1 MTLSRPDGIV
11 LGAIDVA
18 HICDQAEQA
27 LDAVLTDATICLT
40 ACIGDETYRSNPA
53 NEKSKDAGRSFQGFF
68 AGFCVRGQAAAV
80 PDMTGGKNYVLRIV
94 GPGAATS
101 GKPHA
106 REKKNRPWSN
116 CVLLK
121 SMAYDVVAATARA
134 IESGTLDARVRIAPD
149 GTPHAECHVDDVGFD
164 VDLSSAK
171 GLEELTLIN
180 EGQQLLDNLAG
191 ARTRE
196 LHADILESMLE
207 FDELCHSL
215 GAKYLLAYGTL
226 LGAVRHANLIPW
238 DYDADFYMLECE
250 YLKLRR
256 AFDAGEGP
264 ANRQLDD
271 WMSVPGYP
279 GSFGRFM
286 KTDTTQLAGTESRG
300 QGGVGGFGKVT
311 DVFYLIPAHGGEDE
325 VQQRLDTFLAYDE
338 LANRFHL
345 SKGTRSDSF
354 VARYDELAARC
365 EAEGRETVLNEL
377 RADLFNTDDGSAP
390 YYIAT
395 ASSTRLGEAYPAEWL
410 EPVMLDIAGHA
421 YPAPKNYL
429 DVLRVEYGP
438 RFRNYPHDRTPRKS
452 NHLYSDTLSYKVVE
466 RAYLDYC
473 DPEEVLRDRARYKE
487 LSMQAMRKRRETSP
501 KLRKLELSA
510 FVLEW
515 EPAFVRACDDGSS
528 DWERDAL
535 VQDYLD
541 IQLDSEM
548 MYWPVFAPV
557 SDGTLQKIIEHLV
570 TFRCDAATALE
581 LLDVR
586 RELGGALSA
595 VLEPAAVLVNRLTK
609 MRDEYEYGRVQAALE
624 IAEELLCETPELT
637 EARELVDFVEL
648 QQCDD
653 EVALQS
659 FVRDKLS
666 AASCTASVLP
676 LASACVACKKLGR
689 IGDAIALMN
698 YVCDETDD
706 GMIIK
711 FLHAEMDGVRSD
723 E

>member
-1 MTLSRPDGIV
+1 
-11 LGAIDVA
+11 
-18 HICDQAEQA
+18 
-27 LDAVLTDATICLT
+27 
-40 ACIGDETYRSNPA
+40 
-53 NEKSKDAGRSFQGFF
+53 
-68 AGFCVRGQAAAV
+68 
-80 PDMTGGKNYVLRIV
+80 
-94 GPGAATS
+94 
-101 GKPHA
+101 
-106 REKKNRPWSN
+106 
-116 CVLLK
+116 
-121 SMAYDVVAATARA
+121 
-134 IESGTLDARVRIAPD
+134 
-149 GTPHAECHVDDVGFD
+149 
-164 VDLSSAK
+164 
-171 GLEELTLIN
+171 
-180 EGQQLLDNLAG
+180 
-191 ARTRE
+191 
-196 LHADILESMLE
+196 
-207 FDELCHSL
+207 
-215 GAKYLLAYGTL
+215 
-226 LGAVRHANLIPW
+226 
-238 DYDADFYMLECE
+238 
-250 YLKLRR
+250 
-256 AFDAGEGP
+256 
-264 ANRQLDD
+264 
-271 WMSVPGYP
+271 
-279 GSFGRFM
+279 
-286 KTDTTQLAGTESRG
+286 
-300 QGGVGGFGKVT
+300 
-311 DVFYLIPAHGGEDE
+311 
-325 VQQRLDTFLAYDE
+325 
-338 LANRFHL
+338 
-345 SKGTRSDSF
+345 
-354 VARYDELAARC
+354 
-365 EAEGRETVLNEL
+365 
-377 RADLFNTDDGSAP
+377 
-390 YYIAT
+390 
-395 ASSTRLGEAYPAEWL
+395 
-410 EPVMLDIAGHA
+410 
-421 YPAPKNYL
+421 
-429 DVLRVEYGP
+429 
-438 RFRNYPHDRTPRKS
+438 
-452 NHLYSDTLSYKVVE
+452 
-466 RAYLDYC
+466 
-473 DPEEVLRDRARYKE
+473 
-487 LSMQAMRKRRETSP
+487 MRKRRETSP

-570 TFRCDAATALE
+570 TFRCDPATALE